1 MWDYTDKVK
10 AYFFEPKNAGVL
22 ADANAVGEVGS
33 LTCGDALKLM
43 LKVDPATEIILDARF
58 QTFGCGSAIA
68 SSSALTE
75 LVIGRTLDEAARL
88 TNQDIAAFLGGLPA
102 QKMHCSV
109 MGAEALHAAIAHYR
123 GEEIDDDH
131 DEGALICKCFA
142 VDEPMLRRAVRTNRL
157 TSMEQVTFYTKAG
170 GSCGACNERMEEVL
184 AAVNAEMVAEGLIG
198 AADAFAGAPARP
210 ALKPAGALVSL
221 APPAKAPA
229 AVPARP
235 APVALSS
242 KPALPAAAPPAA
254 VTPGPKLTLV
264 QRIRLIEEAIADA
277 RPTFQADGGDCELV
291 DVDGRH
297 VHVRLTGACAGCR
310 MARMTV
316 DGLAAR
322 MTAKLGAPVTVI
334 PV

>member
-43 LKVDPATEIILDARF
+43 LKVDPATEVIQDARF

-75 LVIGRTLDEAARL
+75 LVIGRTLDDAARL

-123 GEEIDDDH
+123 GVAIDDDH

-184 AAVNAEMVAEGLIG
+184 AAVNAEMVAEGLLG
-198 AADAFAGAPARP
+198 AAEAFAGAPARP

-221 APPAKAPA
+221 SPPVKAVPTAPPAKP
-229 AVPARP
+229 
-235 APVALSS
+235 
-242 KPALPAAAPPAA
+242 APPALA
-254 VTPGPKLTLV
+254 PAPVTPGPKLTLV
-264 QRIRLIEEAIADA
+264 QRIRLIEEAIAEA
-277 RPTFQADGGDCELV
+277 RPTFLADGGDCELV

-322 MTAKLGAPVTVI
+322 VTEKLGAPVIVI